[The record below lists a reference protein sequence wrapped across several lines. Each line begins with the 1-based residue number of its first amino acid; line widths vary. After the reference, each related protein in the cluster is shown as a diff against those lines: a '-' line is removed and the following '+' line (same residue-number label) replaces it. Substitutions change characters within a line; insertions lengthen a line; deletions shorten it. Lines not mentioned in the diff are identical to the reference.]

1 LTSFSSDQYSFVV
14 QGVPALHIK
23 YGNKTAD
30 GKNNLSETVQAWR
43 ALTYHKPQD
52 NFVGGTFDWAAGAQY
67 ARLNFLIGYQVAQG
81 VGRPTWNK
89 GDFFGVRFGK

>member
-1 LTSFSSDQYSFVV
+1 LR
-14 QGVPALHIK
+14 
-23 YGNKTAD
+23 
-30 GKNNLSETVQAWR
+30 R

-52 NFVGGTFDWAAGAQY
+52 NFVGGTFDWAAGVQY